1 MIWLIQVIKVYK
13 KNQTG
18 FQYALKVAE
27 AASSRQVMRDG
38 GAVDEDA
45 GDNEQGDSAGELRR

>member
-1 MIWLIQVIKVYK
+1 MINSGHKSIQ

-27 AASSRQVMRDG
+27 AASSRQVVTDG

-45 GDNEQGDSAGELRR
+45 GDNEHGDSAGELRR